1 MGIAVSV
8 LLIIIVVTF
17 LYALLCRKSSRRES
31 EEAILDLDE
40 GEATIIR
47 RKRSNKA
54 PCVIVIVCLV
64 LIALLIVISYFVYE
78 IRIRNEPVQ
87 GNYSTEFEFCVA
99 CGESESIFAMKTLV
113 ALSS

>member
-17 LYALLCRKSSRRES
+17 LYALLCHKSSRRES

-54 PCVIVIVCLV
+54 PCVTVIVCLV

-87 GNYSTEFEFCVA
+87 GNYSTEFEFCVE
-99 CGESESIFAMKTLV
+99 CGESEIIFAMKTL
-113 ALSS
+113 AGLSS